1 MIFEVILLEH
11 DNSGIYN
18 IFPELTYAVDRI
30 ATPAWQLNNKMHT
43 HNLMLLYDGKAEF
56 RCNESRFTAGRG
68 DLIYYKPGDMRHAVT
83 FPGEP
88 VKCYAVNFK
97 YICPEYSNN
106 EWKLTDYSLPF
117 SFWQKITDSL
127 LLQKLNDLFSELTK
141 SALTARVRTDV
152 RERAILTEILVLLFK
167 FTERNQFS
175 YSNAGKVEN
184 VIEYMTENYSTNMT
198 LGELAE
204 YANVS
209 PSYLGSIFRSV
220 TGRSPIDYLIEIRIN
235 RAKNLLKDGYS
246 VTDTS
251 RLSGFNDI
259 YYFSRMFKRHEGIS
273 PSEYIRARGADILL
287 R

>member
-1 MIFEVILLEH
+1 MILLES
-11 DNSGIYN
+11 DNNGIYN
-18 IFPELTYAVDRI
+18 IFPELKYAIDRI
-30 ATPAWQLNNKMHT
+30 ATPAWKLDSRMQT

-56 RCNESRFTAGRG
+56 RCNESRFIAGRG
-68 DLIYYKPGDMRHAVT
+68 DLMYYKPGDIRHAVT
-83 FPGEP
+83 YPDEP
-88 VKCYAVNFK
+88 VKCYAIDFQ
-97 YICPEYSNN
+97 YTCPEYIDKV
-106 EWKLTDYSLPF
+106 WKLPDYSLPF

-127 LLQKLNDLFSELTK
+127 LLLKLYDLFSELTK
-141 SALTARVRTDV
+141 SALAARVRTDV

-175 YSNAGKVEN
+175 YSNAGKVET
-184 VIEYMTENYSTNMT
+184 VIGYMTENYSKNMT

-204 YANVS
+204 YARVS

-251 RLSGFNDI
+251 RLVGFNDI
-259 YYFSRMFKRHEGIS
+259 YYFSRMFKKHEGVS
-273 PSEYIRARGADILL
+273 PSEYIHTRGVDIIL